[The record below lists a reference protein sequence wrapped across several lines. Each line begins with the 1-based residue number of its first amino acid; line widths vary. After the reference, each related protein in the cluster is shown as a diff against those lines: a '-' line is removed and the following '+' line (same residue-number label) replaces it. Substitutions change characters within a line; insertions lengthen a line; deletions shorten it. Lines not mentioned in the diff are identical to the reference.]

1 MHFDITDLKL
11 CVNVANAGSITGGA
25 NLTHITL
32 QSASERIRGL
42 ENKLG
47 IELFIRSTKGIS
59 LSNAGFTFIEHANTI
74 LQQLELMQDDLRQYS
89 QGLRGHINLLCNA
102 SAQMEFLPLRIS
114 TYLRQQPSMSV
125 SVKEMPSSDIV
136 SAIKNKVA
144 HLGIIADSCD
154 FSGLETRPF
163 CYDELIVLV
172 QTNSVWAQFEDISF
186 TQIINAEFIGLS
198 EDNPLQK
205 HIDNH
210 AKQQGKRLNYRV
222 RMPNLDAVMQ
232 VVNDGVGIA
241 IIPKHAAQ
249 RFNSPTSKILKLT
262 EYWAQR
268 ELVICTRDFTQ
279 LPDHTNEFIDFL
291 INWESP

>member
-32 QSASERIRGL
+32 QSASERIRSL
-42 ENKLG
+42 ENKLSV
-47 IELFIRSTKGIS
+47 ELFIRSAKGIS

-74 LQQLELMQDDLRQYS
+74 LQQLELMQDELRQYS

-114 TYLRQQPSMSV
+114 AYLRQQPNMSV

-136 SAIKNKVA
+136 SAIKNKIA
-144 HLGIIADSCD
+144 NLGIIADSCD
-154 FSGLETRPF
+154 FSGLETRSF

-172 QTNSVWAQFEDISF
+172 HTNSLWAQLEETSF
-186 TQIINAEFIGLS
+186 LQIINTEFIGLS

-205 HIDNH
+205 HIDSH
-210 AKQQGKRLNYRV
+210 AKQQGKRLKYRV

-249 RFNSPTSKILKLT
+249 RFNTPTMKMLT
-262 EYWAQR
+262 LAESWAQR
-268 ELVICTRDFTQ
+268 KLVICARDFSQ
-279 LPDHTNEFIDFL
+279 LADNTSEFIDFL